1 MQISSRMETELKRKR
16 DLRKKF
22 QDNTN
27 MMKLSQ
33 QSSHSTA
40 SAVTIF
46 CAHYSI
52 HTLVMAIKPSFSS
65 LVQGKEAVHLLC
77 LANNS

>member
-1 MQISSRMETELKRKR
+1 M
-16 DLRKKF
+16 KKF

-27 MMKLSQ
+27 MTKLSQ

-40 SAVTIF
+40 GAVTIF

-65 LVQGKEAVHLLC
+65 LVQGEEAVHLLC

>member
-1 MQISSRMETELKRKR
+1 MT
-16 DLRKKF
+16 
-22 QDNTN
+22 
-27 MMKLSQ
+27 KLCQ

-40 SAVTIF
+40 GAVTIF